1 MWIGS
6 QIRLQNMGFAR
17 KKTGKKRSRI
27 TLARLDKAARRVR
40 SEMGAHGLWTEPVAG
55 VQILLIDTGESYAEY
70 EWVGTGDSG
79 VIVVRAIATARR
91 VEARQGTFTPLVD
104 ILCHEYAHA
113 LANIYKGLIRSRQFT
128 MAFGASYDNHERF
141 AYSPE
146 THMTEYAATNASEDF
161 AETFMRFLK
170 HGGELPAAYDT
181 EFIRRKW
188 RFVARFCASVRRG
201 KSRWDAA

>member
-1 MWIGS
+1 
-6 QIRLQNMGFAR
+6 MGFAR
-17 KKTGKKRSRI
+17 KKANTKRSRI
-27 TLARLDKAARRVR
+27 TLSRLDKAAARVR
-40 SEMGAHGLWTEPVAG
+40 SELDAHGLWTEPVAD
-55 VQILLIDTGESYAEY
+55 VQIFLIENGDSYAEY

-79 VIVVRAIATARR
+79 VIVVRAVATARR
-91 VEARQGTFTPLVD
+91 VEARQGTFTPLAD
-104 ILCHEYAHA
+104 ILRHEYAHA

-170 HGGELPAAYDT
+170 HGGELPPAYDT
-181 EFIRRKW
+181 QFIRRKW
-188 RFVARFCASVRRG
+188 RFVARFCAGIRRG
-201 KSRWDAA
+201 KSRWSAA